1 MNKHLPPIHNDRAL
15 VRQSPRSTSVTS
27 RLTSPVTVQLARLKN
42 AIPQSVQDG
51 VGKATRRS
59 AKVTGICLTAL
70 SVLAVLLTGA
80 LYARLYQGPIS
91 MDFLLPTIEKAVNGQ
106 IPKSS
111 LNIAGAVIRL
121 GENRRSI
128 EFRLKDVSILDE
140 RGEQVAQAPLAS
152 IGISA
157 PALLSGRIAA
167 GQINLI
173 EPKLVATYSEQAGP
187 SLSFSQNRAVAS
199 DIAQPGKSAPLDR
212 SKPALPATVV
222 APAEA
227 AEALEKVQGQINL
240 VQVLTG
246 LFERTRE
253 QGSATSYLTEF
264 GIKDAS
270 VYYDHGDRLT
280 KWVIPEAVIELS
292 HLKRR
297 SVISGRLSVETASVP
312 WTLDF
317 RAEQNVKNNTIR
329 LAASVSEITPSALAG
344 EFGDHETLRKLN
356 LPIAISGAAD
366 MAGNGDITAANV
378 TVDLGKGE
386 FYVPWEKKH
395 PAAIDSGEINIR
407 YSKETDRI
415 DIEPSQIVWGASR
428 MELTGEAVRTR
439 GGADGGLWNF
449 DIRSPK
455 MIVASEEFD
464 LPAMEVET
472 LQMRGSYNPAI
483 KSVALDQFLLKAG
496 EATIALK
503 GKLGATPESGGVN
516 IEGVFSPMPMT
527 FVKRVWPKFVAH
539 GAREWVGKNMSTGFV
554 EKALL
559 KVSLPPDVIQNLKN
573 DGDVPTEAVSFKI
586 ELADLTMSHIK
597 GLPPIKAGKA
607 TATVQGRSFVLE
619 TAEEA
624 AIDLPSGA
632 KVVLN
637 SGQFIVGD
645 LRPRVPYGEVHLK
658 ASGQVSAVEELLDTE
673 PLGYLRKAG
682 FEPNK
687 VTGKTSSTFSVGMPM
702 SKDLGFKDLTIRG
715 KTRVEDIRAKN
726 IEGAIGVHGGALVFD
741 VTEKAIEAQGE
752 LKVNGV
758 PLQLAWQRIFD
769 APPEYQP
776 RIRLRGI
783 LNERARDELGLP
795 VNHIIKGNVAA
806 ELSITPRNDAP
817 AGISV
822 EADLANADIVV
833 SAIGWR
839 KPPGQRAIL
848 SFNVE
853 KDGARSKM
861 SNVRILGDDINVIG
875 SVAFSDQKKPISF
888 DFPTVTLSAQTKLE
902 MRGAL
907 SGQNIWKINVRG
919 STFEGKQ
926 LFRSLFSAGGGGA
939 AAAPAK
945 NEPGLDLRVEI
956 GTVLGFFDTTIKGV
970 LIDARKR
977 GGRLSALDVSGRLNG
992 NAPIA
997 VKLDS
1002 KAGEARILVAEATD
1016 AGAAFRVIGFYP
1028 AVRGGEASLKVN
1040 LDGGDGAA
1048 EKQGR
1053 LYVNNF
1059 VVVGDQVIDQVV
1071 TQAPPKPGLPARR
1084 RPVRKPIS
1092 QSSSPQSQMEF
1103 DRMTVAFAVGHGQ
1116 FVLQDSAING
1126 PLLGATIR
1134 GRIDFARDT
1143 INLSGVYVPLYGIN
1157 SALSGIPLLGD
1168 ILSGPRGEGIFGI
1181 TFAVQGAQSKPDV
1194 VVNPMSLITPGFLRG
1209 IMEFDHT
1216 PPRIIAREPERAT
1229 PAPKPRASSQPPIS
1243 RQ

>member
-1 MNKHLPPIHNDRAL
+1 MNKNPPPIHRNRSL
-15 VRQSPRSTSVTS
+15 VKQPQRSTSIAS
-27 RLTSPVTVQLARLKN
+27 RLTKPVTIQLTRLKN

-51 VGKATRRS
+51 VGAATRHS
-59 AKVTGICLTAL
+59 AKVTGVCVATL
-70 SVLAVLLTGA
+70 SVAAVLLTGA
-80 LYARLYQGPIS
+80 LYARLYKGPIS

-106 IPKSS
+106 IPKST

-140 RGEQVAQAPLAS
+140 QGEQVAQAPFAS

-157 PALLSGRIAA
+157 PALLTGRIAA

-173 EPKLVATYSEQAGP
+173 EPKLVAAYSEDSGLA
-187 SLSFSQNRAVAS
+187 LSFSQSRAVTP
-199 DIAQPGKSAPLDR
+199 DISQPGKSAPLDPF
-212 SKPALPATVV
+212 KPATPTRTV

-227 AEALEKVQGQINL
+227 AEALEKTQGQINL

-264 GIKDAS
+264 GIKNAA

-280 KWVIPEAVIELS
+280 KWLIPEAVIELS
-292 HLKRR
+292 HLKKR

-312 WTLDF
+312 WSIDF
-317 RAEQNVKNNTIR
+317 RAEQKLKNNSIT
-329 LAASVSEITPSALAG
+329 LAASVSEITPSALAK
-344 EFGDHETLRKLN
+344 EFGDSEALRKLN
-356 LPIAISGAAD
+356 LPIAVSGAAD
-366 MAGNGDITAANV
+366 MASNGDITAANL

-386 FYVPWEKKH
+386 FYAPWDKKH
-395 PAAIDSGEINIR
+395 PAGIDSGEINIR
-407 YSKETDRI
+407 YSKDVGRI
-415 DIEPSQIVWGASR
+415 ELEPSQLVWGESR
-428 MELTGEAVRTR
+428 MELSGEAVRTSAR
-439 GGADGGLWNF
+439 NGGGLWNF

-455 MIVASEEFD
+455 MTVASEEFQ
-464 LPAMEVET
+464 LPAVEIET
-472 LQMRGSYNPAI
+472 LMARGSYNPAI
-483 KSVALDQFLLKAG
+483 KSVSLDQFLLKAG
-496 EATIALK
+496 EASIALK
-503 GKLGATPESGGVN
+503 GKLGASPESGGVN
-516 IEGVFSPMPMT
+516 IEGAFSPMLMT

-539 GAREWVGKNMSTGFV
+539 GARQWVGKNMSAGRV
-554 EKALL
+554 ESAVLRVAL
-559 KVSLPPDVIQNLKN
+559 SPDVIENLKN
-573 DGDVPTEAVSFKI
+573 DGDVPTEAVLFRI
-586 ELADLTMSHIK
+586 ELADLTMTHIK
-597 GLPPIKAGKA
+597 GLPPIKAPRA
-607 TATVQGRSFVLE
+607 TATVHGRSFVFE
-619 TAEEA
+619 TADESV
-624 AIDLPSGA
+624 IDLPSGA
-632 KVVLN
+632 KVSLN

-658 ASGQVSAVEELLDTE
+658 AAGQVAAVEELLDTE
-673 PLGYLRKAG
+673 PLGYVRKAG
-682 FEPNK
+682 FERNK
-687 VTGKTSSTFSVGMPM
+687 ISGKTSSTFSIGMPM
-702 SKDLGFKDLTIRG
+702 SKDLAFKDLSIRG
-715 KTRVEDIRAKN
+715 KTRVEDVRAKN
-726 IEGAIGVHGGALVFD
+726 IDGAIGVHGGALIFD

-758 PLQLAWQRIFD
+758 PIQLAWQRIFD

-776 RIRLRGI
+776 RIRLRGV
-783 LNERARDELGLP
+783 LDEQARDELGLP
-795 VNHIIKGNVAA
+795 VNHIVKGDIAA
-806 ELSITPRNDAP
+806 ELSITQRKDAP
-817 AGISV
+817 AAISV
-822 EADLANADIVV
+822 EADLANADIFL
-833 SAIGWR
+833 SGIGWR

-848 SFNVE
+848 SFNLE
-853 KDGARSKM
+853 KDGARSRM
-861 SNVRILGDDINVIG
+861 SNLRVLGDDINVVG
-875 SVAFSDQKKPISF
+875 AVAFNDQKKPIAF
-888 DFPTVTLSAQTKLE
+888 DFPTVSLNAQTKFE
-902 MRGAL
+902 AKGAL
-907 SGQNIWKINVRG
+907 SGQNIWRIDVRG

-926 LFRSLFSAGGGGA
+926 LFRSLFSPGQGETA
-939 AAAPAK
+939 AASAK
-945 NEPGLDLRVEI
+945 NEPGVDLHVEI
-956 GTVLGFFDTTIKGV
+956 GTILGFFDTTIKGV
-970 LIDARKR
+970 VIDARKR

-1002 KAGEARILVAEATD
+1002 KAGQARILIAEATD

-1028 AVRGGEASLKVN
+1028 AVRGGEASLKIN

-1048 EKQGR
+1048 EKEGR
-1053 LYVNNF
+1053 LYVENF

-1071 TQAPPKPGLPARR
+1071 TQAPTKGGAPARR
-1084 RPVRKPIS
+1084 RP
-1092 QSSSPQSQMEF
+1092 SSRPDSRPTGPQSQMEF
-1103 DRMTVAFAVGHGQ
+1103 NRMTVAFAVGHGQ

-1157 SALSGIPLLGD
+1157 AALNGIPLLGD
-1168 ILSGPRGEGIFGI
+1168 LLNGPRGEGIFGI

-1216 PPRIIAREPERAT
+1216 PPRIIAREPAGAAS
-1229 PAPKPRASSQPPIS
+1229 APKPRASSQPPVS